1 MNQMPVSIILNIN
14 KEDTSQVAE
23 KGGREEG
30 TRQERT
36 GGEGGGV
43 MEEWDQGESEE
54 IKEVKKQ
61 LDGSREV
68 RGKQKGKQMTWFHQT
83 GISAVD
89 QNSQNVFQ
97 LTCVGKLVFELFK
110 VKIQD
115 TIVITIDLLLQTGVS
130 KSGRGIFKI

>member
-14 KEDTSQVAE
+14 NEDTFQAAE
-23 KGGREEG
+23 KGGRDK
-30 TRQERT
+30 TKKN
-36 GGEGGGV
+36 GEGGGEV

-115 TIVITIDLLLQTGVS
+115 TIVITIDLFLQAGIS
-130 KSGRGIFKI
+130 KSGRGIFQI

>member
-1 MNQMPVSIILNIN
+1 MNQMPDSIILNIN
-14 KEDTSQVAE
+14 KEDTFQAAG
-23 KGGREEG
+23 KGGRDK
-30 TRQERT
+30 TKNN
-36 GGEGGGV
+36 GEGGGWV

-97 LTCVGKLVFELFK
+97 LTCVGKLVSELLK

-115 TIVITIDLLLQTGVS
+115 TIVITIDLLLQTGIS
-130 KSGRGIFKI
+130 KSGRGIFQI

>member
-1 MNQMPVSIILNIN
+1 
-14 KEDTSQVAE
+14 
-23 KGGREEG
+23 
-30 TRQERT
+30 
-36 GGEGGGV
+36 

-61 LDGSREV
+61 LDGSRGV
-68 RGKQKGKQMTWFHQT
+68 RGKQKGKQMTWFHKT

-97 LTCVGKLVFELFK
+97 LTCVGKLVSELLK

-115 TIVITIDLLLQTGVS
+115 TIVITIDLLLQTGIS
-130 KSGRGIFKI
+130 KSGRGIFQI

>member
-23 KGGREEG
+23 KGGRDK
-30 TRQERT
+30 TRKN
-36 GGEGGGV
+36 GGGGGGV

>member
-14 KEDTSQVAE
+14 NEDTFQAAE
-23 KGGREEG
+23 KGGKDK
-30 TRQERT
+30 TRKN
-36 GGEGGGV
+36 GEGGGV

>member
-1 MNQMPVSIILNIN
+1 
-14 KEDTSQVAE
+14 
-23 KGGREEG
+23 
-30 TRQERT
+30 
-36 GGEGGGV
+36 

-54 IKEVKKQ
+54 IKEVKKW
-61 LDGSREV
+61 LDGSRGGGV

-97 LTCVGKLVFELFK
+97 LTCVGKLVSELFK

-115 TIVITIDLLLQTGVS
+115 TIVITIDLLLQTGIS
-130 KSGRGIFKI
+130 KSGRGIFQI

>member
-1 MNQMPVSIILNIN
+1 MNQMPDSIILNIN
-14 KEDTSQVAE
+14 KEDTFQAAE
-23 KGGREEG
+23 KGGRDK
-30 TRQERT
+30 TKKN
-36 GGEGGGV
+36 GEGGGWV

-54 IKEVKKQ
+54 IKEVKKW
-61 LDGSREV
+61 LDGSGGGGV

-89 QNSQNVFQ
+89 QNSQNVLQ

-110 VKIQD
+110 VKIQY
-115 TIVITIDLLLQTGVS
+115 TIVISIDLFLQTGIS

>member
-1 MNQMPVSIILNIN
+1 
-14 KEDTSQVAE
+14 
-23 KGGREEG
+23 
-30 TRQERT
+30 
-36 GGEGGGV
+36 

-115 TIVITIDLLLQTGVS
+115 TIVITIDLFLQTGIS
-130 KSGRGIFKI
+130 KSGRGIFQI

>member
-14 KEDTSQVAE
+14 KEDTFQAAE
-23 KGGREEG
+23 KGGRDKTKKNG
-30 TRQERT
+30 K
-36 GGEGGGV
+36 GGGGF

-54 IKEVKKQ
+54 IKEVKKW

-68 RGKQKGKQMTWFHQT
+68 RGKLKGKQMTQFHQT

-115 TIVITIDLLLQTGVS
+115 TIVITIDLFLQTGVS
-130 KSGRGIFKI
+130 KSGRGIFQI

>member
-23 KGGREEG
+23 KGGRDK
-30 TRQERT
+30 TRKN
-36 GGEGGGV
+36 GGGGGGV

-115 TIVITIDLLLQTGVS
+115 TIVITIDLLLQTGIS
-130 KSGRGIFKI
+130 KSGRGIFQI

>member
-1 MNQMPVSIILNIN
+1 
-14 KEDTSQVAE
+14 
-23 KGGREEG
+23 
-30 TRQERT
+30 
-36 GGEGGGV
+36 

-54 IKEVKKQ
+54 IKEVKKW

-68 RGKQKGKQMTWFHQT
+68 RGELKGKQMTQFHQT

-115 TIVITIDLLLQTGVS
+115 TIVITIDLFLQTGVS
-130 KSGRGIFKI
+130 KSGRGIFQI

>member
-1 MNQMPVSIILNIN
+1 
-14 KEDTSQVAE
+14 
-23 KGGREEG
+23 
-30 TRQERT
+30 
-36 GGEGGGV
+36 

-110 VKIQD
+110 VKIQY
-115 TIVITIDLLLQTGVS
+115 TIIISIDLFLQTSIS
-130 KSGRGIFKI
+130 KSGRGIFQI

>member
-1 MNQMPVSIILNIN
+1 MNQMPDSIILNIN
-14 KEDTSQVAE
+14 KEDTFQAAE
-23 KGGREEG
+23 KGGRDK
-30 TRQERT
+30 TKKN
-36 GGEGGGV
+36 GEGGGWV

>member
-14 KEDTSQVAE
+14 KEDTFQAAE
-23 KGGREEG
+23 KGGRDKTKKNG
-30 TRQERT
+30 K
-36 GGEGGGV
+36 GGGGV

-54 IKEVKKQ
+54 IKEVKKW

-68 RGKQKGKQMTWFHQT
+68 RGKLKGKQMTQFHQT

>member
-1 MNQMPVSIILNIN
+1 MTQMPVSIILNIN

-23 KGGREEG
+23 KGGRYKTRKNGEG
-30 TRQERT
+30 
-36 GGEGGGV
+36 GGGV

-110 VKIQD
+110 VKIQY
-115 TIVITIDLLLQTGVS
+115 TIVISIDLFLQAGIS
-130 KSGRGIFKI
+130 KSGRGVFQI

>member
-1 MNQMPVSIILNIN
+1 MNQMPDSIILNIN
-14 KEDTSQVAE
+14 KEDTFQAAG
-23 KGGREEG
+23 KGGRDK
-30 TRQERT
+30 TKKN
-36 GGEGGGV
+36 GEGGGWV

-61 LDGSREV
+61 LDGSRGV
-68 RGKQKGKQMTWFHQT
+68 RGKQKGKQMTWFHKT

-97 LTCVGKLVFELFK
+97 LTCVGKLVSELLK

-115 TIVITIDLLLQTGVS
+115 TIVITIDLLLQTGIS
-130 KSGRGIFKI
+130 KSGRGIFQI